1 MSHAS
6 KAPGTPASARV
17 AVAAAG
23 SPRPAE
29 PANQCPAADP
39 RRWLILPI
47 LLAGAM
53 LAPLDFFIVNVAL
66 PAIKAGLD
74 MNAAQVQFV
83 IAAYTVAYAVLLAIS
98 GRLGDLYGRKRMFIA
113 GMIGFGLA
121 SALCGFAPSAEILIA
136 GRLVQGITAAVM
148 VPQVLATIHI
158 VFPVAERPRALGIFG
173 AAFGLAA
180 ILGQLAGGMLIAL
193 HPFGLSWQS
202 IFLVNLPI
210 CVPGAI
216 AAMVLL
222 PDHRPAPG
230 QRPDM
235 AGILLLTL
243 TLTLL
248 VYPAV
253 EGREAGWPLWAYI
266 ALAAVVPCFA
276 LFIEVERRQLV
287 AGGSPLVDLRLF
299 ANRRFTLA
307 LMTATLFYAGAS
319 FFLTFALYLQDGLGW
334 SALPTSLAILPYG
347 IGFFLGPFATP
358 ALLRRLGH
366 AVVNLGFALMA
377 IGFAVVIG
385 HVLVARQPGTVM
397 YAGLFCAGLGQGF
410 VMPALVRFILQEAGA
425 QYAGLASGLYNSV
438 LQIGA
443 SLSVST
449 IGGVYFSVLG
459 EHPDGWR
466 HAHAFAATLACV
478 VIGNLIC
485 FGLAWLMRHSPAR
498 DSFTIRKATA
508 HTGG

>member
-1 MSHAS
+1 MLTF
-6 KAPGTPASARV
+6 G
-17 AVAAAG
+17 G
-23 SPRPAE
+23 FLLLGG
-29 PANQCPAADP
+29 
-39 RRWLILPI
+39 RR
-47 LLAGAM
+47 
-53 LAPLDFFIVNVAL
+53 
-66 PAIKAGLD
+66 
-74 MNAAQVQFV
+74 
-83 IAAYTVAYAVLLAIS
+83 
-98 GRLGDLYGRKRMFIA
+98 GDLYGHRKLFLA
-113 GMIGFGLA
+113 GITLFTLASLACGLA
-121 SALCGFAPSAEILIA
+121 NSQVMLVCARAIQGLGGAVVSAVSLSLIMNLFTEEGERAKAMGVYGF
-136 GRLVQGITAAVM
+136 VC
-148 VPQVLATIHI
+148 
-158 VFPVAERPRALGIFG
+158 
-173 AAFGLAA
+173 
-180 ILGQLAGGMLIAL
+180 AGGGSIGVLL
-193 HPFGLSWQS
+193 GGLLTNLLSWHW

-210 CVPGAI
+210 CVPAAI

-377 IGFAVVIG
+377 IGFTVVIG

-425 QYAGLASGLYNSV
+425 EYAGLASGLYNSV

-459 EHPDGWR
+459 EHPDGRR
-466 HAHAFAATLACV
+466 HAHAFAATLVCV

-485 FGLAWLMRHSPAR
+485 FGLAWLMRHAPVR

-508 HTGG
+508 QTGG